1 MMSMKHDSDFQLRVG
16 VPSSVPHSECGVSGH
31 MFIEETIT
39 WYPIIHARAM
49 KRTKTRAGLR
59 AG

>member
-16 VPSSVPHSECGVSGH
+16 VPSSVAHSECGVSGH

-39 WYPIIHARAM
+39 
-49 KRTKTRAGLR
+49 
-59 AG
+59 